1 MSKFKSG
8 DYVVPSSQIVTYDV
22 KMKNYLG
29 RVLQV
34 TTVHEKEY
42 YGSVQAGIPGE
53 EAFGWNPH
61 DLRFATA
68 EEIEETTKPKSPKPL
83 RRGDLVEYDGDICV
97 VFSEGADLRGEYWI
111 AALTGEPNYYWSKID
126 KLTQISSIRKKIK
139 RLKHEKKH
147 E

>member
-42 YGSVQAGIPGE
+42 YGSVQAGIPGK
-53 EAFGWNPH
+53 EAWGWNPH

-68 EEIEETTKPKSPKPL
+68 EEIAASKKPKPFC
-83 RRGDLVEYDGDICV
+83 RGDLVLYREQIGIIHNIDSDG
-97 VFSEGADLRGEYWI
+97 YWV
-111 AALTGEPNYYWSKID
+111 AALTGDGCCVHKNAKDLMRIGSV
-126 KLTQISSIRKKIK
+126 RKKIK
-139 RLKHEKKH
+139 RIKKGMKGGK
-147 E
+147 

>member
-53 EAFGWNPH
+53 EAWGWNPH

-68 EEIEETTKPKSPKPL
+68 EEIAASKKPKPL
-83 RRGDLVEYDGDICV
+83 RRGDLVLYREQIGIIHNIDSDG
-97 VFSEGADLRGEYWI
+97 YWV
-111 AALTGEPNYYWSKID
+111 AALTGDGCCVHKNAKDLMRIGSV
-126 KLTQISSIRKKIK
+126 RKKIK
-139 RLKHEKKH
+139 RIKKGMKSGK
-147 E
+147 

>member
-8 DYVVPSSQIVTYDV
+8 DYVVPSSQIVMYDV

-34 TTVHEKEY
+34 TTVNEKEY

-53 EAFGWNPH
+53 EALGWNPH

-83 RRGDLVEYDGDICV
+83 RRGDLVLYREQIGIVHNIDSDG
-97 VFSEGADLRGEYWI
+97 YWV
-111 AALTGEPNYYWSKID
+111 AALTGDGCCVHKND
-126 KLTQISSIRKKIK
+126 KDLMRIGSIRKKIK
-139 RLKHEKKH
+139 QLKAQMGDGK
-147 E
+147 